1 MWCTISRKYVWI
13 FQLCDIIQ
21 TDAEPN
27 IVYDLIKGKKKIK
40 SSTSR
45 NPPGE
50 IKETMESICYAH
62 LFEKQQ
68 QRGGEMGWKLFWYTA
83 FNTTSSVGE
92 PQFKSYGSTFSPA
105 LERTLLQR
113 ETLGEIVSS
122 ERTWAAKTVNSSP
135 SFTSPTACPNA
146 KHTSC

>member
-1 MWCTISRKYVWI
+1 MHHLQEICMNLPALWYH
-13 FQLCDIIQ
+13 
-21 TDAEPN
+21 TDRCRAQHCIRP
-27 IVYDLIKGKKKIK
+27 DKRKKKFK

-68 QRGGEMGWKLFWYTA
+68 QRGGEMGWRLFWYIA

-92 PQFKSYGSTFSPA
+92 PQFKCYGSTFSLA